1 MISFVVNGGGGG
13 DIGAIVPF
21 VIIGFII
28 LAVVIRL
35 CAGSMD
41 NNRIQ
46 EQIEA
51 EGKKVRSIDW
61 APMGRGWAGSKNE
74 RIYEVVYEDAQGNVH
89 RAFCKTSALAGV
101 YWTEDK
107 IIEPAA
113 GSETKVNAD
122 DLAAENQR
130 LREEVERLK
139 NS

>member
-1 MISFVVNGGGGG
+1 MNLAVILANVDGGVV
-13 DIGAIVPF
+13 AV
-21 VIIGFII
+21 VIIAFVG
-28 LAVVIRL
+28 LAIVIRL

-41 NNRIQ
+41 NDRIR

-74 RIYEVVYEDAQGNVH
+74 RIYEVVYEDAQGNV
-89 RAFCKTSALAGV
+89 RQAYCKTSALAGV

-113 GSETKVNAD
+113 GSEAKVNAN

-130 LREEVERLK
+130 LRDEVERLK

>member
-1 MISFVVNGGGGG
+1 MMAFVVNGSGGG

-21 VIIGFII
+21 AIIAFIG
-28 LAVVIRL
+28 LAVVIRF

-41 NNRIQ
+41 DDRIRK
-46 EQIEA
+46 QIEA

-61 APMGRGWAGSKNE
+61 APLGRGWFGSKNE
-74 RIYEVVYEDAQGNVH
+74 RIYEVVYEDAQHNVH
-89 RAFCKTSALAGV
+89 SAYCKTSALAGV

-113 GSETKVNAD
+113 GAATKADVD

-139 NS
+139 NG

>member
-1 MISFVVNGGGGG
+1 MNLAVILANVDGGVV
-13 DIGAIVPF
+13 AV
-21 VIIGFII
+21 VIIAFVG
-28 LAVVIRL
+28 LAIVIRL

-41 NNRIQ
+41 NDRIR

-74 RIYEVVYEDAQGNVH
+74 RIYEVVYEDAQGNV
-89 RAFCKTSALAGV
+89 RQAYCKTSALAGV

-113 GSETKVNAD
+113 GSETKANAD

-130 LREEVERLK
+130 LRDEVERLK

>member
-1 MISFVVNGGGGG
+1 MMAFVVHGSGG

-21 VIIGFII
+21 AIIGAIV
-28 LAVVIRL
+28 LALVIRL

-41 NNRIQ
+41 NARIQ

-51 EGKKVRSIDW
+51 EGKKVRNIDW
-61 APMGRGWAGSKNE
+61 APMGRGCAGSRNE

-89 RAFCKTSALAGV
+89 QAYCKTSALAGV

-107 IIEPAA
+107 IIEPAV

-130 LREEVERLK
+130 LRDEIERLK
-139 NS
+139 KDS